1 MGERILIW
9 GAGAIGGTVGAF
21 LGAAGHD
28 VTFVDT
34 DAAHVAAI
42 RAEGLRISGPIATLA
57 LRAPAFL
64 PGELNG
70 SWDRIFLCVKSQ
82 FTREASRALLPHL
95 APDGYVLSLQNGLC
109 EGMIADV
116 VGAPRVVG
124 AFINFGADWIAPG
137 RVLFANHGAVVL
149 GEMDGRITDRLR
161 ALHGLM
167 LEFAPHA
174 IMTEEIAGYLWG
186 KLGYACFLFAQALG
200 DLGIADC
207 LERPELLPLWR
218 ALGAEVNAVAAAI
231 GVTPRGFNGY
241 DPASFAPGAPPDA
254 AAASVAA
261 MVAFNRPNAKTHSGI
276 WRDIAVRKR
285 STEVDA
291 QIVPIAG
298 IGAAH
303 GVDCPTVRRLVDLIH
318 AIEQGRLA
326 QSDANLLTLMGR

>member
-1 MGERILIW
+1 
-9 GAGAIGGTVGAF
+9 
-21 LGAAGHD
+21 
-28 VTFVDT
+28 
-34 DAAHVAAI
+34 
-42 RAEGLRISGPIATLA
+42 
-57 LRAPAFL
+57 
-64 PGELNG
+64 
-70 SWDRIFLCVKSQ
+70 
-82 FTREASRALLPHL
+82 
-95 APDGYVLSLQNGLC
+95 
-109 EGMIADV
+109 
-116 VGAPRVVG
+116 
-124 AFINFGADWIAPG
+124 
-137 RVLFANHGAVVL
+137 
-149 GEMDGRITDRLR
+149 
-161 ALHGLM
+161 M

-241 DPASFAPGAPPDA
+241 DPDAFAPGAPAEA

-285 STEVDA
+285 GTEVDA
-291 QIVPIAG
+291 QIAPIAE

>member
-1 MGERILIW
+1 MRERILIW
-9 GAGAIGGTVGAF
+9 GAGAIGGTIGAF
-21 LGAAGHD
+21 LSASGHD
-28 VTFVDT
+28 ITFIDT
-34 DAAHVAAI
+34 DVAHVSAI
-42 RAEGLRISGPIATLA
+42 RAEGLKISGPVAALT

-64 PGELNG
+64 PDELSG
-70 SWDRIFLCVKSQ
+70 TWDRIFLCVKSQ

-109 EGMIADV
+109 EGMIADI
-116 VGAPRVVG
+116 VGAARVVG

-137 RVLFANHGAVVL
+137 QVLFANHGAVVL

-161 ALHGLM
+161 TLHGLM

-218 ALGAEVNAVAAAI
+218 ALGVEVNAVAAAI
-231 GVTPRGFNGY
+231 GVTPHGFNGY
-241 DPASFAPGAPPDA
+241 EPISFIPGAPQDA

-285 STEVDA
+285 GTEVDA
-291 QIVPIAG
+291 QIAPIAE
-298 IGAAH
+298 IGMAH
-303 GVDCPTVRRLVDLIH
+303 DVDCPTVRRLVDLIH

-326 QSDANLLTLMGR
+326 QSDANLLTLMGQ

>member
-9 GAGAIGGTVGAF
+9 GAGAIGGTIGAC

-28 VTFVDT
+28 ITFVDT
-34 DAAHVAAI
+34 DAAHIAAI
-42 RAEGLRISGPIATLA
+42 RAEGLRLSGPIATMTQ
-57 LRAPAFL
+57 RVPAFL
-64 PGELNG
+64 PGELSG
-70 SWDRIFLCVKSQ
+70 TWDRIFLCVKSQ
-82 FTREASRALLPHL
+82 FTEAASRALLPHL
-95 APDGYVLSLQNGLC
+95 TEDGYVLSLQNGLC
-109 EGMIADV
+109 EGVIAGV

-124 AFINFGADWIAPG
+124 AFINFGADWIGPG
-137 RVLFANHGAVVL
+137 QVLFANHGAVVL

-174 IMTEEIAGYLWG
+174 IMTEDIAGYLWG

-207 LERPELLPLWR
+207 LERPELLPLWQ

-241 DPASFAPGAPPDA
+241 DPAGFVPGAAADA

-285 STEVDA
+285 RTEVDA
-291 QIVPIAG
+291 QILPIAEV
-298 IGAAH
+298 GAAH
-303 GVDCPTVRRLVDLIH
+303 GVDCPTVRRLVELIH
-318 AIEQGRLA
+318 AIEQGKLA
-326 QSDANLLTLMGR
+326 QADANLLTLMRG